1 MSFDP
6 LNLPESGSK
15 WSLDGL
21 PVTVDAVK
29 KKGRG
34 YYVVWVNV
42 FGGSGRVRLKDWE
55 RKAKAA

>member
-1 MSFDP
+1 MRFDP
-6 LNLPESGSK
+6 LILPESGSK

-34 YYVVWVNV
+34 YYVVWASEN
-42 FGGSGRVRLKDWE
+42 STGRVRLKEWE

>member
-1 MSFDP
+1 ME
-6 LNLPESGSK
+6 LPIEGSK

-34 YYVVWVNV
+34 YYVVWVSEN
-42 FGGSGRVRLKDWE
+42 SLGRIRLKEWE
-55 RKAKAA
+55 RKATAA